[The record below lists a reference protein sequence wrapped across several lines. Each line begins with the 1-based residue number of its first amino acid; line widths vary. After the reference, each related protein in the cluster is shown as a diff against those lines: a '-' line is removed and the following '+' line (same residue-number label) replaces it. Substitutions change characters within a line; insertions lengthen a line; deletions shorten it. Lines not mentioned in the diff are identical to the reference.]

1 MIRTEKLA
9 NQKIKKLKGK
19 QARLARDFANEINKI
34 ISNEYEY
41 EMNMKVKLLLCI
53 Q

>member
-19 QARLARDFANEINKI
+19 QARLARDFANEIKS